1 MKVTAPRVDKMPL
14 DSVFMQAKVLAFG
27 PIAEEMGG
35 REHFVDILPNSSV
48 RFVLEELGLDMWLS
62 QGLMVSI
69 NGNKVSEDEPVSD
82 GDEIALL
89 PPVSGG

>member
-1 MKVTAPRVDKMPL
+1 MQDTAPRVDKMPL

-35 REHFVDILPNSSV
+35 REHLVEILPNSSV

>member
-1 MKVTAPRVDKMPL
+1 M
-14 DSVFMQAKVLAFG
+14 
-27 PIAEEMGG
+27 
-35 REHFVDILPNSSV
+35 DILPNSSV

-69 NGNKVSEDEPVSD
+69 NGNKVTEDEPVCD

>member
-1 MKVTAPRVDKMPL
+1 MPL

-35 REHFVDILPNSSV
+35 RERLVDILPNSSV
-48 RFVLEELGLDMWLS
+48 RFLLEELGLDMWLS

-69 NGNKVSEDEPVSD
+69 NGNKVSEDEPVCD

>member
-1 MKVTAPRVDKMPL
+1 MPL

-35 REHFVDILPNSSV
+35 REHLVDILPNSSV

-82 GDEIALL
+82 GDEVALL

>member
-1 MKVTAPRVDKMPL
+1 MPL

-35 REHFVDILPNSSV
+35 KEQLVDILPNSSV

>member
-1 MKVTAPRVDKMPL
+1 MPL

-35 REHFVDILPNSSV
+35 REHQVDILPNSSV

-69 NGNKVSEDEPVSD
+69 NGSKVTEDEPVCD

>member
-1 MKVTAPRVDKMPL
+1 MPL

-35 REHFVDILPNSSV
+35 REHLVNILPNSSV

>member
-1 MKVTAPRVDKMPL
+1 MPL

-27 PIAEEMGG
+27 PIAEEMGA
-35 REHFVDILPNSSV
+35 REHLVDILPNSSV

-69 NGNKVSEDEPVSD
+69 NGNKVSEDEPVCD